1 MVSLPSNLGES
12 GLNDFSQTICHV
24 FVHFTNRV
32 WICGG
37 HLCKKE
43 IRCITALEYILSSN
57 SPLIKQNSGVCL
69 VQTTLE
75 TDITEQCRE
84 QQTTLP
90 INIIIRWL
98 KHLFLLLTRFA
109 CSPALRSLRKRYQ
122 PTVHFQKTCDGTIF
136 NTASLDTE
144 FRRSRSVCRS
154 EHCTKPFS
162 AKFKRTLQLV
172 SS

>member
-1 MVSLPSNLGES
+1 MISAKQSVTFLCTLQIEYGYAAA
-12 GLNDFSQTICHV
+12 I
-24 FVHFTNRV
+24 FVKGNTLYNSVGIH
-32 WICGG
+32 
-37 HLCKKE
+37 
-43 IRCITALEYILSSN
+43 SSN

-144 FRRSRSVCRS
+144 FRRSRSACRS